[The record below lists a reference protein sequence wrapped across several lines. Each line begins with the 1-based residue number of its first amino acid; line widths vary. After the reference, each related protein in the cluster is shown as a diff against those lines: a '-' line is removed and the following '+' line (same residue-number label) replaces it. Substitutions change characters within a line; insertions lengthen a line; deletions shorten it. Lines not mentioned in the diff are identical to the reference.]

1 MLQDKIA
8 LITHVGHFIGVPVA
22 RALAAEG
29 ARVFCHDESFA
40 DPAARVAFAG
50 QHPDLEPIAHQ
61 APTALVA
68 EVAERAGPVEILIN
82 HDAFP
87 AIRARLAD
95 AKLDDLRATLEGL
108 VVAPFALAQAVV
120 PAMQARRAGKIIFV
134 TSATPLRG
142 LPNFS
147 MYVTGRGA
155 ANALATSL
163 AKELARDNI
172 QVNAFAPNYVESPT
186 YFPPELL
193 ADPQAK
199 AKITANIPLGRLGKP
214 EEAAATIAFLAS
226 PSADFITGLV
236 LPFAGGWA

>member
-1 MLQDKIA
+1 MPQDKIA
-8 LITHVGHFIGVPVA
+8 LITHVDHFIGLPVA
-22 RALAAEG
+22 RELAAEG

-40 DPAARVAFAG
+40 DGTTRAAFAEAHPELHPTAAQAPAALA
-50 QHPDLEPIAHQ
+50 
-61 APTALVA
+61 A
-68 EVAERAGPVEILIN
+68 EVADRAGSVEILIN

-87 AIRARLAD
+87 AIRASLTD
-95 AKLDDLRATLEGL
+95 AKIDDLRATLEGL
-108 VVAPFALAQAVV
+108 VVAPFALTQAVV
-120 PAMQARRAGKIIFV
+120 PAMQAGGGGKIIFV

-142 LPNFS
+142 LPNYS

-155 ANALATSL
+155 ANALTLSL

-193 ADPQAK
+193 ADSEAK
-199 AKITANIPLGRLGKP
+199 AKITRNIPLGRLGKP

-226 PSADFITGLV
+226 SRADFITGLV